1 MSALDSTTQSGA
13 LLLDAPAVAVG
24 RSDVMCCLATFA
36 LSSVV
41 LAYAMSPIGRLDVA
55 LALYGGALLIPAV
68 LWAMQRRHK
77 RELTLATLL
86 LTSTAAAGPVGAL
99 GCTLLALTLWR
110 RRPAPERLRHWYAY
124 ISGVVAR
131 RGIVRIYEE
140 LQSGRLPTDAKAAV
154 PRFRP
159 ILRGAS
165 VEEQQRVL
173 GVLGRRY
180 HAEFRGVL
188 REALRHKN
196 GFIRA
201 QAAAVASRLGASE
214 KMRLW
219 STSGASTEGTE
230 TPPSDALPQK

>member
-1 MSALDSTTQSGA
+1 MNAPESTSET

-24 RSDVMCCLATFA
+24 RGDVLCCLATFA
-36 LSSVV
+36 LSMAA
-41 LAYAMSPIGRLDVA
+41 LAYAMSPITRLDIV
-55 LALYGGALLIPAV
+55 LALYGGVLLIPAV
-68 LWAMQRRHK
+68 LWAMQRRRK
-77 RELTLATLL
+77 SELTLAALL
-86 LTSTAAAGPVGAL
+86 LMTTGAAGPVGAL
-99 GCTLLALTLWR
+99 GCTFLALRLWR
-110 RRPAPERLRHWYAY
+110 RKPAPERLRHWYAY
-124 ISGVVAR
+124 ISGIVAR

-140 LQSGRLPTDAKAAV
+140 LQSGRLSTDAKAAV

-180 HAEFRGVL
+180 HLEFRGVL
-188 REALRHKN
+188 RDALRNKN

-201 QAAAVASRLGASE
+201 QAAAVASRLDTRE

-219 STSGASTEGTE
+219 STSAASAEGSEGA
-230 TPPSDALPQK
+230 PSDALPQK